1 MKKDRCL
8 SIVQHL
14 FSNRAKEIT
23 QEATFDIYNLLCI
36 IKHIYEDKVTKA
48 IKMDPEHSYWG
59 ESLAQQVILMKSEGM
74 TWEQVG
80 KELNISPKEA
90 KNTYTAFEET
100 LGTVCAVVLADKISG
115 TQMNIFG
122 EEDEDIADVLNLMDD
137 RPKLVYNTTRSAREK
152 SVLDMPL
159 FGGWSEE
166 KVVL

>member
-1 MKKDRCL
+1 MKKDRFL
-8 SIVQHL
+8 SIIQHF
-14 FSNRAKEIT
+14 FSNTAKEIT

-48 IKMDPEHSYWG
+48 IQMDPEHSYWG
-59 ESLAQQVILMKSEGM
+59 ESLAQQVILMKGEGM

-80 KELNISPKEA
+80 TELNISAKEA
-90 KNTYTAFEET
+90 KNIYTAFEET

-122 EEDEDIADVLNLMDD
+122 EEDEDIYDALNQMDD
-137 RPKLVYNTTRSAREK
+137 RPKLVYKTTISAQKK
-152 SVLDMPL
+152 SVLDTPL

-166 KVVL
+166 KVIL